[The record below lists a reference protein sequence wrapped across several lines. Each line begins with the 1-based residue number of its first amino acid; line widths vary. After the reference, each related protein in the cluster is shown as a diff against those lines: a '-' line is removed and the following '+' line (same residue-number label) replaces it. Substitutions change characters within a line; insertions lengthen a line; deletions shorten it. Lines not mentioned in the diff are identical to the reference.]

1 MNSTQF
7 QWSTKV
13 YENGKK
19 YTEKVKKTVLHKRV
33 LAKCAQLFLCCCSFF
48 VKKTNRR
55 NFERDFCIISI
66 KRKMIV
72 HRMLD
77 NDSSHNDNQQ
87 HSQRTNKMANNK
99 HNGHNQNYQL
109 YCNRD
114 RNKLHLLLLFITI
127 FMCQCCA
134 VSGDSTGK
142 HTFWFR
148 FFIKRF
154 FLLYYKT
161 EFYIRFSQFRM
172 WWKRNETK
180 VGQIYRDE
188 HTWCWEGKIIFS
200 D

>member
-1 MNSTQF
+1 MKKKINNCEFNTVSVIYKSLRKRKKIF
-7 QWSTKV
+7 KKS
-13 YENGKK
+13 EN
-19 YTEKVKKTVLHKRV
+19 TVLHKRV
-33 LAKCAQLFLCCCSFF
+33 LAKFAQLFLCCYFFF

-66 KRKMIV
+66 NRKMIV

-87 HSQRTNKMANNK
+87 HSQRTNKMANNNN
-99 HNGHNQNYQL
+99 NGHNQNYQL

-127 FMCQCCA
+127 FMCKCCA

-148 FFIKRF
+148 FIKSF
-154 FLLYYKT
+154 FCYSLKQNFKFDSVNS
-161 EFYIRFSQFRM
+161 ECDEKGM
-172 WWKRNETK
+172 KRK
-180 VGQIYRDE
+180 
-188 HTWCWEGKIIFS
+188 
-200 D
+200 